1 MLISKVCFKYSRL
14 KSIFERSPLLFLE
27 FYLLCRQLVL
37 QLLVLVLE
45 ASELELELLLGLVD
59 LEALFR
65 LEVYSLALE
74 LVAEFTLRIPC

>member
-1 MLISKVCFKYSRL
+1 M
-14 KSIFERSPLLFLE
+14 E

>member
-1 MLISKVCFKYSRL
+1 M
-14 KSIFERSPLLFLE
+14 E

-45 ASELELELLLGLVD
+45 ASELELELLPGLVD
-59 LEALFR
+59 LEAFFR

-74 LVAEFTLRIPC
+74 LVAELTLRIPC

>member
-1 MLISKVCFKYSRL
+1 M
-14 KSIFERSPLLFLE
+14 E
-27 FYLLCRQLVL
+27 FYLFCRQLIL

-74 LVAEFTLRIPC
+74 LVAELTLRIPC

>member
-1 MLISKVCFKYSRL
+1 M
-14 KSIFERSPLLFLE
+14 E
-27 FYLLCRQLVL
+27 FYFFCSQLVL

-45 ASELELELLLGLVD
+45 ASELELELLPGLVD

-74 LVAEFTLRIPC
+74 LVAELTLRIPC

>member
-1 MLISKVCFKYSRL
+1 M
-14 KSIFERSPLLFLE
+14 E
-27 FYLLCRQLVL
+27 FYLFCRQLVL

-74 LVAEFTLRIPC
+74 LVAELTLRIPC

>member
-1 MLISKVCFKYSRL
+1 M
-14 KSIFERSPLLFLE
+14 E

-74 LVAEFTLRIPC
+74 LVAELTLRIPC

>member
-1 MLISKVCFKYSRL
+1 M
-14 KSIFERSPLLFLE
+14 E

-37 QLLVLVLE
+37 QLLILVLE

-74 LVAEFTLRIPC
+74 LVAELTLRIPC